1 MTESLPL
8 PFQEL
13 EPEEELFVTILE
25 QHQGL
30 AQAIRVADMAEQLG
44 FGRDKNGQRRAQA
57 LKKHLVEEH
66 LVCVGCSSGQ
76 PAGWYRPET
85 VEEIRATVAQYKGR
99 LISLARLIAKTTA
112 STPDAV
118 LGQIRLE
125 LEGAP
130 Q

>member
-1 MTESLPL
+1 MSESLPL

-25 QHQGL
+25 QHKGL
-30 AQAIRVADMAEQLG
+30 AKAIRVADMAEQLG

-76 PAGWYRPET
+76 PAGWFLPET
-85 VEEIRATVAQYKGR
+85 VEEIRTTVAQYKGR
-99 LISLARLIAKTTA
+99 LISLARLIARTTA
-112 STPDAV
+112 STPDEI
-118 LGQIRLE
+118 LGQIQME
-125 LEGAP
+125 LKAAS
-130 Q
+130 